1 MDKLTVENLVLGQLG
16 TNGYLV
22 MSRETGEMLVI
33 DPAAE
38 ADRIRRKRRRWGEN
52 LRRFF

>member
-22 MSRETGEMLVI
+22 MNRETGEMLV
-33 DPAAE
+33 D
-38 ADRIRRKRRRWGEN
+38 
-52 LRRFF
+52 